1 MERSGRAKTLLEVVC
16 NQLDMMFQNRGKP
29 QMSFF
34 ERMKPAFWD
43 SKANDR
49 GPFKR
54 LFNFRRIWKQAVI
67 LMSFV
72 AMLPLLSLAIF
83 DHQVTRRYSE
93 NEIVLRT
100 DRLVSN
106 TRRAVSFFLSERLA
120 ALKFIAQAYS
130 YDELRDPEQLSLILD
145 SLATTIGGFTDIGL
159 FCPSGRQVRYIGPYA
174 LKDMD
179 YSREAWYRAVVA
191 HGAYISDVY
200 LGFRGVPHLVI
211 AVKREL
217 PDGSFYIL
225 RTTLNTRWFNE
236 QFSQIGQDS
245 SRDAFLINRQGVIQ
259 TPSFHHG
266 KVLDRFLLPIPEY
279 SERTEVINGHD
290 QQGRPIIMGYAY
302 IPDSSYILIIIKDK
316 AEFMESWLQTRLVIF
331 AFLIASIIL
340 ILLVVL
346 GVATRLVSE
355 IYNADHERIMAM
367 REAEQANKLA
377 SIGRLAAGVAHEI
390 NNPLAIINEKAGLMK
405 DIYPFRG
412 ENSQDEKMIGLI
424 DSILAAVERC
434 GAITR
439 RLLGFAR
446 HLEVH
451 VEPVDLKGVIQEV
464 LEFHGKEAEYRNIN
478 VTLDLAGDIPSF
490 ESDRGK
496 LQQIFLNLVNNAF
509 SAMSDGGNLHI
520 TTSRKKANLGQP
532 SKPGLARGNGAAAFS
547 RKERGDILVTVT
559 DDGHGIPERD
569 LKRIFEPFFST
580 KTKKGGTGLGLSIT
594 YGLVRELGGKIN
606 VESELGMGTRF
617 FITLPIA
624 REIKEK

>member
-1 MERSGRAKTLLEVVC
+1 
-16 NQLDMMFQNRGKP
+16 
-29 QMSFF
+29 MSFF
-34 ERMKPAFWD
+34 ERLKPAFWD

-72 AMLPLLSLAIF
+72 AVLPLLSLASF

-106 TRRAVSFFLSERLA
+106 ARRAVSFFLEERLA

-130 YDELRDPEQLSLILD
+130 YDELSDPEQLSLILD

-159 FCPSGRQVRYIGPYA
+159 FCPSGRQIRYIGPYA
-174 LKDMD
+174 LKDLD
-179 YSREAWYRAVVA
+179 YAGEAWFQAVVA
-191 HGAYISDVY
+191 HGAYVSDVY

-236 QFSQIGQDS
+236 QLSQIGQDS
-245 SRDAFLINRQGVIQ
+245 FGDAFLINRQGTIQ

-266 KVLDRFLLPIPEY
+266 EVLDRFLLPIPEY

-302 IPDSSYILIIIKDK
+302 IPDSSYILIITKDK

-331 AFLIASIIL
+331 AFLIISIIL

-346 GVATRLVSE
+346 GVATRLVNE

-367 REAEQANKLA
+367 REAEQASKLA

-424 DSILAAVERC
+424 DSIVAAVERC

-478 VTLDLAGDIPSF
+478 VTLDLADDIPSF

-520 TTSRKKANLGQP
+520 TTSRKKADLGRFAE
-532 SKPGLARGNGAAAFS
+532 PGLAWGNDAAAVS
-547 RKERGDILVTVT
+547 RKEHDAILVTVT

-617 FITLPIA
+617 FIILPMI
-624 REIKEK
+624 RENKEK